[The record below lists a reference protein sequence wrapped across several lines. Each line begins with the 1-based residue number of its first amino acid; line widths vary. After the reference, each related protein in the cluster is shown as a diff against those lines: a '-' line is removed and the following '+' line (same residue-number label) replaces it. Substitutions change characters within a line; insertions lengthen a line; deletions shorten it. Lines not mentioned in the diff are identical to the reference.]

1 MFGSGGWKFCSFLWV
16 CGAVMLWWFV
26 GCYGSMV
33 VVDFGLV
40 VVSIGWFSGFLF
52 FIFWFGG
59 ISMVV
64 VMVDFG
70 RIG

>member
-1 MFGSGGWKFCSFLWV
+1 
-16 CGAVMLWWFV
+16 MLWWFV